1 MENNIL
7 SLKFKKFREEKGIM
21 QQELAEL
28 LDVSDKSISKWEL
41 GKGYPSKKNML
52 KISEVLDI
60 SVETLLLEEKND
72 DKEKIKLSIKYSVI
86 SYILIFAA
94 SIIMNG
100 LKNAEQYHDIL
111 AKDTLEIL
119 KLLANASIQNMSIAL
134 PPAIIIGFV
143 FYFYIFPR
151 QGKE

>member
-1 MENNIL
+1 
-7 SLKFKKFREEKGIM
+7 
-21 QQELAEL
+21 
-28 LDVSDKSISKWEL
+28 
-41 GKGYPSKKNML
+41 ML

-60 SVETLLLEEKND
+60 SVEILLLEEKND

>member
-86 SYILIFAA
+86 SYILVFAA

-111 AKDTLEIL
+111 RWK
-119 KLLANASIQNMSIAL
+119 S
-134 PPAIIIGFV
+134 
-143 FYFYIFPR
+143 
-151 QGKE
+151 